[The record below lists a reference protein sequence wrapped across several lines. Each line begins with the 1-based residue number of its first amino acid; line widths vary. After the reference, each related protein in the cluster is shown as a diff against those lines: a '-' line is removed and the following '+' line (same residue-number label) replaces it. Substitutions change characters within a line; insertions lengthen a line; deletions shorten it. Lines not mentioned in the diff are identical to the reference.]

1 LARICAK
8 IDAGPSNFG
17 EYRFMSTWYSL
28 SLMLHLFA
36 IALWLGGIVFFLIV
50 SGPAV
55 YELEPHIAIKTMN
68 QGRIGLER
76 ISWTAIALL
85 LLTGIVNLVLS
96 SQTAAAP
103 LGESYFILLGAKLFL
118 FGAMALHHGLQVF
131 KYAPR
136 IAALTAEI
144 TPNSTE
150 WPEPLLSHW
159 RRWFLLLKINASL
172 GPIAVLLGLAMVKS

>member
-1 LARICAK
+1 
-8 IDAGPSNFG
+8 
-17 EYRFMSTWYSL
+17 MSTWYSL
-28 SLMLHLFA
+28 SLMLHLIA
-36 IALWLGGIVFFLIV
+36 IALWLGGIVFFLVV

-96 SQTAAAP
+96 TQTAAAP
-103 LGESYFILLGAKLFL
+103 LGESYIILLGAKLFL
-118 FGAMALHHGLQVF
+118 FGAMALHHSLQVF

-144 TPNSTE
+144 KPTTTE
-150 WPEPLLSHW
+150 WPEPLLSQW
-159 RRWFLLLKINASL
+159 RGEPVHRLRQHPRSIPARGKPPRLDPRGAARIVE
-172 GPIAVLLGLAMVKS
+172 GV

>member
-1 LARICAK
+1 
-8 IDAGPSNFG
+8 
-17 EYRFMSTWYSL
+17 MSAWYSL
-28 SLMLHLFA
+28 SLMFHLIA
-36 IALWLGGIVFFLIV
+36 IALWLGGIVFFLVV

-85 LLTGIVNLVLS
+85 LLTGIVNLVLTT
-96 SQTAAAP
+96 QTAAAP
-103 LGESYFILLGAKLFL
+103 LGESYIILLGTKLFL
-118 FGAMALHHGLQVF
+118 FCAMALHHSLQVF

-144 TPNSTE
+144 KPTTTE
-150 WPEPLLSHW
+150 WPEPLLSQW

-172 GPIAVLLGLAMVKS
+172 GPLVVLLGLALVKG